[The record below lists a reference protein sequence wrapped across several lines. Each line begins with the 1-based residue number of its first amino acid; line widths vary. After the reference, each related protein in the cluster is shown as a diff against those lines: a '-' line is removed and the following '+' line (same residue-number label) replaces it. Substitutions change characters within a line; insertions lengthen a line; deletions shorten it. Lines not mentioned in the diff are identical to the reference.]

1 MTLLRMM
8 IAFVAALLDR
18 LPAWIDEVL
27 AWANAFALSFVCGIV
42 LLSIAFSFTVS
53 LVFGSLKRK

>member
-8 IAFVAALLDR
+8 IALVAALIDR
-18 LPAWIDEVL
+18 LPAWIDELL
-27 AWANAFALSFVCGIV
+27 ARANIFALSFVCGVV
-42 LLSIAFSFTVS
+42 LLAIAFSFTVC